1 MSKTLKNYLIEEV
14 EKALGPREFPGSV
27 LYGSTSDAIP
37 NTEKCQVDP
46 HRHHYYM
53 DKYSKLGHTDKAGI
67 DGHMHLVING
77 EIIAGNHH
85 HTLEEPQGSTTS
97 INTIED
103 QEGIVMPVFQTE
115 LSKQT

>member
-1 MSKTLKNYLIEEV
+1 MSKTFKNYIVNEV
-14 EKALGPREFPGSV
+14 LGSLGPREFPGSI
-27 LYGSTSDAIP
+27 LYGSTSEAMPINPDKP
-37 NTEKCQVDP
+37 VDP

-53 DKYSKLGHTDKAGI
+53 DKYSNLGKTDKAGI

-77 EIIAGNHH
+77 EIIDGTHK

-103 QEGIVMPVFQTE
+103 QEGYVMPVFQTE
-115 LSKQT
+115 LSKQV

>member
-1 MSKTLKNYLIEEV
+1 MSKTLNNYLV
-14 EKALGPREFPGSV
+14 EQVLNSLGPREFPGSI

-37 NTEKCQVDP
+37 NTEKCEVDS

-53 DKYSKLGHTDKAGI
+53 DKYSKLGKTDRAGI

-77 EIIAGNHH
+77 EILAGNHH

-97 INTIED
+97 INSLED
-103 QEGIVMPVFQTE
+103 QEGIMVPVFQTE
-115 LSKQT
+115 LSKQV